1 VLSTADLA
9 AAIVRCLGD
18 DAAALARA
26 ELVCAALRDAVAPH
40 WRRLCLELVQRRPA
54 ALPACIPAGDARQWR
69 TLHRCMTGTV
79 RLVVKDQDN
88 RVVGFNVRRCTKYE
102 KIFNAYCMEKRLQ
115 REQVRFLFD
124 GQRIN
129 AMSTPYDLRVLDD
142 DSMDAMMEQVGD

>member
-1 VLSTADLA
+1 
-9 AAIVRCLGD
+9 VRCLGD

-129 AMSTPYDLRVLDD
+129 ATSTPYDLRVLDD